1 MNLFTLVF
9 GEKPRPKMPPVISEP
24 PAHVVW
30 HNVRPKAGQRA
41 VNARP
46 AEADCFV
53 ETGQGQL
60 KARGGVD
67 YIITYAPD
75 DIAVISREIFD
86 ATYEPLG
93 DGLYR
98 KRTDVV
104 FRYFTLPYACIVE
117 TREGPQRAKP
127 GDWIMQGVQGELW
140 PIPAEKTESKY
151 DPA

>member
-1 MNLFTLVF
+1 MNLFTFVF
-9 GEKPRPKMPPVISEP
+9 GEKPRPKSPPVISEP
-24 PAHVVW
+24 PAGVNW
-30 HNVRPKAGQRA
+30 RSVRSKTDQAP
-41 VNARP
+41 VSARR

-53 ETGQGQL
+53 ETEQGQL
-60 KARGGVD
+60 KARGGAD
-67 YIITYAPD
+67 YIITYAPGD
-75 DIAVISREIFD
+75 SAVISAEIFE
-86 ATYEPLG
+86 ATYEPAG

-117 TREGPQRAKP
+117 TREGPQRAEP